1 MANNIQITNAE
12 YVEVLIPSG
21 NTKQSI
27 FFPDLPNLRNKP
39 ITGIEAYSFAEQSV
53 SNSGQN
59 VVLLAN
65 FKDASVTL
73 YYDGGEYIV
82 VPIYSLRRIA
92 NNTTSSTTVSFMYGD
107 IPNLAGQNIVWTK
120 SYVSMNANVSEFAGK
135 AFVFN
140 VYYKR

>member
-27 FFPDLPNLRNKP
+27 FFPDLPNLRNRP
-39 ITGIEAYSFAEQSV
+39 ITGIEAYAATEQGT
-53 SNSGQN
+53 SNSGQT
-59 VVLLAN
+59 VVELSLFPN
-65 FKDASVTL
+65 ASVTL

-82 VPIYSLRRIA
+82 VPILSLRRVGNNGA
-92 NNTTSSTTVSFMYGD
+92 NTAFFGD

-120 SYVSMNANVSEFAGK
+120 SYVSMNASVSSFASRS
-135 AFVFN
+135 FVFN

>member
-12 YVEVLIPSG
+12 YVEVLIPTGSS
-21 NTKQSI
+21 KQSI

-39 ITGIEAYSFAEQSV
+39 IIGIEAYAATEQAT

-59 VVLLAN
+59 VQALSDLPN
-65 FKDASVTL
+65 ASVTL

-82 VPIYSLRRIA
+82 VPILSLRRVGNNGA
-92 NNTTSSTTVSFMYGD
+92 NTAFFGD
-107 IPNLAGQNIVWTK
+107 IPALAGQNIVWTK
-120 SYVSMNANVSEFAGK
+120 SYVSMNANVANFAAK
-135 AFVFN
+135 SFVFN